1 MITNNDRT
9 IGKKGVYNGDIGIC
23 GFDSRYPNMQRV
35 WLQDEDG
42 GYYSIQFTILSEY
55 DLAFAMSIH
64 KSQGSEFTHCL
75 VVIPN
80 NAQRLLSKELIYT
93 GVTRAKT
100 QLTLVSDKKTLISGA
115 RIRTKRASGLNERLN
130 Y

>member
-1 MITNNDRT
+1 
-9 IGKKGVYNGDIGIC
+9 
-23 GFDSRYPNMQRV
+23 
-35 WLQDEDG
+35 
-42 GYYSIQFTILSEY
+42 
-55 DLAFAMSIH
+55 MSIH

-115 RIRTKRASGLNERLN
+115 GIRTKRASGLNERLN